1 MPSYRTVM
9 TITTVLPGRRPEEVE
24 HRARSVARL
33 EAWDI
38 AIVSAQPRVTARF
51 TASDEEEARA
61 IHERIL
67 RAVTEVADVP
77 RSRLAAV
84 IAGRSR
90 YLTPWASRDS

>member
-9 TITTVLPGRRPEEVE
+9 TITTVVPGRRPEEVE
-24 HRARSVARL
+24 HCARSVAHL